1 MIAVPVPTI
10 IMVQWKMGCL
20 PRAILKFYLVQNG
33 DTSGVIFGMIP
44 IFDDCY
50 TKHYTKHPSFFLF

>member
-1 MIAVPVPTI
+1 
-10 IMVQWKMGCL
+10 MGCL
-20 PRAILKFYLVQNG
+20 PRVILQFYLVQNG